1 KRPKC
6 HRWVT
11 RGSATMKAQANS
23 LSTQSWKDLYH
34 AAIHESDLN
43 KVAERITDAES
54 ALVLRARELFY
65 TSDDKFGEEES
76 LDEAMYILHALR
88 RSLKHRSSEFPGTN
102 LDCQKVRDRPDENL

>member
-1 KRPKC
+1 
-6 HRWVT
+6 
-11 RGSATMKAQANS
+11 MKAHANS

-43 KVAERITDAES
+43 KLAERITDAEN

-65 TSDDKFGEEES
+65 TSDDTFGEEES

-88 RSLKHRSSEFPGTN
+88 RSLKHRSSVIQSTS
-102 LDCQKVRDRPDENL
+102 LDCQKVPDRPDETIWTAA